1 MLAGADCD
9 GRINSAVVKCTE
21 LLTVKPIAGAGMP
34 SGGQN
39 KIALTASMIQQME
52 KLSGFGLSRDR
63 ICDVIGISADVF
75 VRRKKD
81 NAVFAAAIA
90 RGRAVAESKI
100 AECVYAKALEG
111 DIQALKWVETTRY
124 ARTETSR
131 QEVKQESEV
140 TIKVVPHAD

>member
-1 MLAGADCD
+1 
-9 GRINSAVVKCTE
+9 
-21 LLTVKPIAGAGMP
+21 MP

-39 KIALTASMIQQME
+39 KINLTPDMIRQME

-81 NAVFAAAIA
+81 NAAFAAAIA

-124 ARTETSR
+124 SRVETSR
-131 QEVKQESEV
+131 QDIKQETTMKV
-140 TIKVVPHAD
+140 RVVPHAE